1 MYSFRIQRSLAH
13 CKSEQLFLTP
23 AWSEWSIT
31 SLKDSRGKSPAF
43 INEVILI
50 VRMPQI
56 LPQILFSVMSLKKH
70 SNFIHRIFSQSATAN
85 NAKTRIPI
93 RDLRYYR
100 IGIKMS
106 ILLPKSIVSASYQ
119 YWNFRWE
126 SINISIGIEILDIE
140 SISISIGIDFLNI
153 QSQA

>member
-1 MYSFRIQRSLAH
+1 MEPVQFLQFMSEFVLHLSL
-13 CKSEQLFLTP
+13 
-23 AWSEWSIT
+23 
-31 SLKDSRGKSPAF
+31 
-43 INEVILI
+43 N
-50 VRMPQI
+50 
-56 LPQILFSVMSLKKH
+56 
-70 SNFIHRIFSQSATAN
+70 QS
-85 NAKTRIPI
+85 

-106 ILLPKSIVSASYQ
+106 ILLPKSIVSVSYQ
-119 YWNFRWE
+119 YRNFSCE